1 MVEIIPRPQSKF
13 ESIMQGVQGGI
24 SSAAQATQMIK
35 SAMNERA
42 ERKKLGELMGID
54 LTHIRSPDTQKQ
66 LLGSHLSRQ
75 EQAAKLKGEYEAD
88 KKNYEA
94 IKKTYGQE
102 FADVWLASGQGER
115 TILTKAAVEARG
127 RRLSIEEFLS
137 GEEGDYTSEGQPE
150 ADLSQFEAP
159 EMGGMEENPETPQ
172 MSQRGELKLP
182 DYTKRP
188 KGFTPK
194 EWATQRT
201 GWDKA
206 NTEAL
211 TNARDRLKGNKR
223 DTLGTKKLQQLNDSH
238 ELPEGLDRWIINPK
252 TGEVYG
258 LAQLAGKSPKA
269 AQEWVKEIAR
279 FGNRAKDA
287 YGSRVTNFDLMQ
299 YMKQFPSLLN
309 TPEGR
314 KNILRMMEINYELDS
329 LYDTAV
335 QKIIDQ
341 KGAGNIPPSQVDR
354 IARSMIK
361 KREDELHSEYL
372 NIDNENDQAFLFEGL
387 SDNRPSLED
396 IFGG

>member
-1 MVEIIPRPQSKF
+1 MVQILPRP
-13 ESIMQGVQGGI
+13 ESSSDRFAKAFGGLG
-24 SSAAQATQMIK
+24 SSLAQDIPQ
-35 SAMNERA
+35 ELLGRA
-42 ERKKLGELMGID
+42 ERKKISELIGQD
-54 LTHIRSPDTQKQ
+54 VSNIRNPDTLKQ
-66 LLGSHLSRQ
+66 LLSSHLEKENQS
-75 EQAAKLKGEYEAD
+75 AKLKGEYEAD

-94 IKKTYGQE
+94 VKKAFGE
-102 FADVWLASGQGER
+102 DFANVWLATGQGER
-115 TILTKAAVEARG
+115 TALTKAALEARSRG
-127 RRLSIEEFLS
+127 LSIEEFLA
-137 GEEGDYTSEGQPE
+137 GEGGDVEGEGPHEPDYSN
-150 ADLSQFEAP
+150 FESP

-182 DYTKRP
+182 DYTNRP

-201 GWDKA
+201 GWDKS

-223 DTLGTKKLQQLNDSH
+223 DKLGTKKLQQLNDSH
-238 ELPEGLDRWIINPK
+238 ELPEGLDRWIVNPK

-258 LAQLAGKSPKA
+258 LAQLAGKAPKA

-309 TPEGR
+309 TPDGR

-361 KREDELHSEYL
+361 KREEKLFDEYL

-387 SDNRPSLED
+387 SDQRPSLED
-396 IFGG
+396 IFSG

>member
-1 MVEIIPRPQSKF
+1 MVQILPRP
-13 ESIMQGVQGGI
+13 ES
-24 SSAAQATQMIK
+24 SSDRFAKAFAGLGSSLAQDIPQELMG
-35 SAMNERA
+35 RA
-42 ERKKLGELMGID
+42 ERKKLGEITGID
-54 LTHIRSPDTQKQ
+54 MKDIRSPDVQKQ

-75 EQAAKLKGEYEAD
+75 EQAAKLKGEYEVD

-94 IKKTYGQE
+94 VKKAFGE
-102 FADVWLASGQGER
+102 DFANVWLATGQGER
-115 TILTKAAVEARG
+115 TALTKAALEARSRG
-127 RRLSIEEFLS
+127 LSIEEFLA
-137 GEEGDYTSEGQPE
+137 GEGGDFTSEGQPE
-150 ADLSQFEAP
+150 ADLSQFEP
-159 EMGGMEENPETPQ
+159 EMGGMGEAPETPQ
-172 MSQRGELKLP
+172 MSPRGELKLP

-223 DTLGTKKLQQLNDSH
+223 DKLGTKKLQQLNDSH

-252 TGEVYG
+252 TGEIYG
-258 LAQLAGKSPKA
+258 LAQLAGKAPEA

-309 TPEGR
+309 TPGGR

-361 KREDELHSEYL
+361 KREEQFFDEYL

>member
-1 MVEIIPRPQSKF
+1 MVQILPRAKSSSDQFTKAFGSLGSSLAQDIPQELLGK
-13 ESIMQGVQGGI
+13 V
-24 SSAAQATQMIK
+24 
-35 SAMNERA
+35 

-54 LTHIRSPDTQKQ
+54 MKDIRSLDVQKQ
-66 LLGSHLSRQ
+66 LLGSHLNKQ
-75 EQAAKLKGEYEAD
+75 EQTAKLKGEYEAD

-94 IKKTYGQE
+94 VKKAFGE
-102 FADVWLASGQGER
+102 DFANVWLATGQGER
-115 TILTKAAVEARG
+115 TALTKAALEARSRG
-127 RRLSIEEFLS
+127 LNIEEFLA
-137 GEEGDYTSEGQPE
+137 GEGEGVNGQTQSEFNF
-150 ADLSQFEAP
+150 SNFEAP
-159 EMGGMEENPETPQ
+159 EKIEMEENPEIPQ
-172 MSQRGELKLP
+172 LSQRGELKLP

-201 GWDKA
+201 SWDKS
-206 NTEAL
+206 NTQVL

-223 DTLGTKKLQQLNDSH
+223 DILGTKKLQQINDSH
-238 ELPEGLDRWIINPK
+238 ELPEGLDRWIINPR

-258 LAQLAGKSPKA
+258 LAQLAGKAPKE

-314 KNILRMMEINYELDS
+314 KNILSMMEINYELDS
-329 LYDTAV
+329 LYDAAV

-361 KREDELHSEYL
+361 KREEQLFSKYL

-387 SDNRPSLED
+387 SDQRPSLED
-396 IFGG
+396 IFSG